1 MTLEAKNARI
11 FRYIKQ
17 KAMTEINENQKAKLK
32 ELESAIKDAYK
43 SDRYDAV
50 RDLAAQIRA
59 INPEDRLGSKLLAK
73 IEEVKAEAL
82 KKEKALKTKQYES
95 MLTKL
100 YKEGNFENFR
110 KLASE
115 FKLFD
120 PESKAIDG
128 LLVKVAQAEMEA
140 KRKANEGKIR
150 ELEKMLKVAFKEA
163 KFEEVKNLAVKLNEL
178 EPGNKCAAGY
188 LADMEKAKM
197 EAKRKE
203 NAEKINSL
211 QNIIKTSF
219 KEGRFEEVK
228 NASKKLA
235 EIDTENSFCK
245 KYLAK
250 VAEIEAKV
258 EKEKTKEVKPVVVTP
273 KAVTTPD
280 VKKEEKVNIFGK
292 MFSKKEEPAKPA
304 VVMPKAV
311 ITPTPVPAVSIVP
324 KAIVTPVVAVA
335 PKVFTSAPVA
345 AQKAPETPKPAVTAP
360 KEEKGNIFTRMFE
373 KKEEFEKPKKS
384 IIDTIVAKTEE
395 VKTKVEKKP
404 KEEREQGVVF
414 IGFCKALMQFSVAFI
429 VISAAFFYVQN
440 IDKNNTVLGLFDIE
454 NYASRLHAASQQL
467 EGKKN
472 EESGLNKEIENY
484 KAGYDNKY
492 ETIIDGIIAKRVA
505 WPDIMAKIN
514 EVADYVYARNAISQY
529 IKFDNFS
536 LDTKTGQVRVSGTLS
551 DPLGKN
557 LTKLVELQDAFKYY
571 PKDQN
576 NAEDTT
582 KPYFYNL
589 QEFNSLSKSYDS
601 KTGKYTS
608 TFQLSFSLT
617 EPKTK

>member
-1 MTLEAKNARI
+1 
-11 FRYIKQ
+11 
-17 KAMTEINENQKAKLK
+17 MTEINENQKAKLK

-59 INPEDRLGSKLLAK
+59 INPEDHIGPKLLAK
-73 IEEVKAEAL
+73 VEEMKAKALKAE
-82 KKEKALKTKQYES
+82 KATKTKQYES

-128 LLVKVAQAEMEA
+128 LLVKVAMAESEA
-140 KRKANEGKIR
+140 KRKANEGKIK
-150 ELEKMLKVAFKEA
+150 ELEKALKPAFKEA
-163 KFEEVKNLAVKLNEL
+163 RFNDVRNLTTELNKL
-178 EPGNKCAAGY
+178 EPGNKVAAGY
-188 LADMEKAKM
+188 LANIKKSEM
-197 EAKRKE
+197 EANRRE
-203 NAEKINSL
+203 NAEKINNL
-211 QNIIKTSF
+211 QDAIKVSF
-219 KEGRFEEVK
+219 KEGRFDEVK
-228 NASKKLA
+228 DLSKKLA
-235 EIDTENSFCK
+235 EIDPENSLCK
-245 KYLAK
+245 KYLVK

-258 EKEKTKEVKPVVVTP
+258 EKEKTKEVKPAVVTSKAIITPVATVVP
-273 KAVTTPD
+273 KVITPAVTVTSAPAVIQKTPEAP
-280 VKKEEKVNIFGK
+280 KPAITTQKVDKGNIFGK
-292 MFSKKEEPAKPA
+292 IFSKKDEPAKPA
-304 VVMPKAV
+304 
-311 ITPTPVPAVSIVP
+311 
-324 KAIVTPVVAVA
+324 IVTPKEVI
-335 PKVFTSAPVA
+335 APVA
-345 AQKAPETPKPAVTAP
+345 MVAAAPAAAQKTPETPKPAVTAP

-395 VKTKVEKKP
+395 VKTKAEKKP
-404 KEEREQGVVF
+404 KVEKEEGAVF
-414 IGFCKALMQFSVAFI
+414 ISFCKALVQFSVAFI
-429 VISAAFFYVQN
+429 VISTAFFYVQN
-440 IDKNNTVLGLFDIE
+440 IDKNNTVLGLFGIEE
-454 NYASRLHAASQQL
+454 NYASRLHAASLKL
-467 EGKKN
+467 EGKKT

-492 ETIIDGIIAKRVA
+492 ETIINGIIAKRVA

-571 PKDQN
+571 PKDKDS
-576 NAEDTT
+576 ADDTT

-608 TFQLSFSLT
+608 TFQLSFSLAA
-617 EPKTK
+617 PKTK